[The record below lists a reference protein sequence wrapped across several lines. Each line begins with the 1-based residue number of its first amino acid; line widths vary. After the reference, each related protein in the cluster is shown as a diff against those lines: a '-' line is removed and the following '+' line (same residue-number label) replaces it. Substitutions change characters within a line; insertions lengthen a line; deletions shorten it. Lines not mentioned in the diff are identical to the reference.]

1 MASVPDLDLVRRA
14 YEAFARRDID
24 TLIELS
30 DPEVAFT
37 SLIRESEGVTY
48 HGHDGLREYLESLV
62 DVLPDWRPILEH
74 AEVNGDSVLVRLRI
88 HATPPGGDVPI
99 EQEMWQVIRFRGEV
113 AIRWDFFRTEDEARS
128 ALAG

>member
-1 MASVPDLDLVRRA
+1 MASPDLDTVRRA
-14 YEAFARRDID
+14 YEAFARRDVD

-30 DPEVAFT
+30 DPELEFT

-48 HGHDGLREYLESLV
+48 RGHEGLREYLESLV
-62 DVLPDWRPILEH
+62 DVLPDWRPIMED
-74 AEVNGDSVLVRLRI
+74 AEVHGDQVLVRLRI

-99 EQEMWQVIRFRGEV
+99 EQEIWQVLRFRDGLS
-113 AIRWDFFRTEDEARS
+113 IRWDFFRTEEEARD

>member
-1 MASVPDLDLVRRA
+1 MASPDLNLVRRA
-14 YEAFARRDID
+14 YEAFARRDVD
-24 TLIELS
+24 TLIELC
-30 DPEVAFT
+30 DPELEFT

-48 HGHDGLREYLESLV
+48 RGHDGLREYLDSLL

-74 AEVNGDSVLVRLRI
+74 AEVHGDQVLVRLRI

-99 EQEMWQVIRFRGEV
+99 EQEIWQVIRFRDGLS
-113 AIRWDFFRTEDEARS
+113 IRWDFFRTETEARG

>member
-1 MASVPDLDLVRRA
+1 MATPDLDLVRRA

-30 DPEVAFT
+30 DPEVEFT

-48 HGHDGLREYLESLV
+48 RGHEGLREYLESLV
-62 DVLPDWRPILEH
+62 DVLPDWRPIMED
-74 AEVNGDSVLVRLRI
+74 AEVHGDQVLVRLRI

-99 EQEMWQVIRFRGEV
+99 EQQIWQVLRFRDGLS
-113 AIRWDFFRTEDEARS
+113 IRWDFFRTETEARG